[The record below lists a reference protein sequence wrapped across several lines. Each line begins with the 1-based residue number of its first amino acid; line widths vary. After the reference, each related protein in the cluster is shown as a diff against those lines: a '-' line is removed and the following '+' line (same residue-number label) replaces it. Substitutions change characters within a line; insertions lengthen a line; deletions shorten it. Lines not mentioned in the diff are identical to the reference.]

1 MLRDVVPFRHLV
13 ADARP
18 MTSEPNAKSNRL
30 LLSPQEPLVA
40 GGRAEEL
47 ERRIQ
52 EVFKSGYAH
61 VVIDLRGVPNADSA
75 GVRALVRGHTSA
87 QRLNRRFTLVSPN
100 PRVRELLELSMLTK
114 VLEVVDSLVEAKTQT
129 IQWDRVWSGVAVAFV
144 GLALVGVG
152 VTWPDLGLEGVP
164 PPGGSFPPGQGSQGA
179 ANNGMANPLF
189 ELGKLIA
196 SAVIGMLVTVV
207 HRQYRSDKTA
217 NPALDQAQVLLCIS
231 GALMMIIIGNSVARA
246 FGIAGAAS
254 VIRFRTPVEDARDIT
269 ILFILMGL
277 GMAAGLGALAVAG
290 MGTLFLCAMI
300 PILNIFS
307 SERPRTMMVEIIS
320 EDRDFPAAHVNHV
333 FAVNGIV
340 FEPREVSQGDEATA
354 KYLTTLRP
362 TDSLEDLSGQLMGDG
377 KKGIKNVSW
386 SPPKRG

>member
-1 MLRDVVPFRHLV
+1 MPTLTVKGSK
-13 ADARP
+13 AD
-18 MTSEPNAKSNRL
+18 RL
-30 LLSPQEPLVA
+30 LLSPQEPLIA
-40 GGRAEEL
+40 GGPAEEL

-52 EVFKSGYAH
+52 DVFKAGYEH

-100 PRVRELLELSMLTK
+100 PKVKELLELSMLTG
-114 VLEVVDSLVEAKTQT
+114 VLEVVDTLFEAKTKT
-129 IQWDRVWSGVAVAFV
+129 IVWERVWSGVSVAFV
-144 GLALVGVG
+144 GLALVTVG
-152 VTWPDLGLEGVP
+152 VMWPGLGIVENAVPKGVP
-164 PPGGSFPPGQGSQGA
+164 GVTDVTESEFFLA
-179 ANNGMANPLF
+179 HPLF
-189 ELGKLIA
+189 ELAKLVAAAI
-196 SAVIGMLVTVV
+196 IGMLVTVV
-207 HRQYRSDKTA
+207 HRQHRHERSA
-217 NPALDQAQVLLCIS
+217 NPALDQAQVLLCIA

-254 VIRFRTPVEDARDIT
+254 IIRFRTPVEDARDIT

-290 MGTLFLCAMI
+290 LGTLFLCAMI
-300 PILNIFS
+300 PILNVFS
-307 SERPRTMMVEIIS
+307 SERPRQMLVEIIAD
-320 EDRDFPAAHVNHV
+320 EREFPTAHVHHV
-333 FAVNGIV
+333 FAINAIL

-354 KYLTTLRP
+354 KYLTTLKP
-362 TDSLEDLSGQLMGDG
+362 TDSLEDLSAQLMGDG

>member
-1 MLRDVVPFRHLV
+1 MPFMHPKGV
-13 ADARP
+13 KTD
-18 MTSEPNAKSNRL
+18 RL

-40 GGRAEEL
+40 GGPAEEL

-52 EVFKSGYAH
+52 DVFKLGYEH
-61 VVIDLRGVPNADSA
+61 VVVDLRGVPTADSA

-100 PRVRELLELSMLTK
+100 PKVRQLLELSLLTN
-114 VLEVVDSLVEAKTQT
+114 VLDVVDTIVEAKTRT
-129 IQWDRVWSGVAVAFV
+129 VHWDRVWTGIAV
-144 GLALVGVG
+144 ALVGVALVGAGVMWPRFGLAETAPGGIPG
-152 VTWPDLGLEGVP
+152 VTGDTA
-164 PPGGSFPPGQGSQGA
+164 GA
-179 ANNGMANPLF
+179 ASLLLSNPLF
-189 ELGKLIA
+189 ELAKLVS
-196 SAVIGMLVTVV
+196 SALIGMLVTVV
-207 HRQYRSDKTA
+207 HRQYRHERSA
-217 NPALDQAQVLLCIS
+217 NPALDQAQVLLCVS

-254 VIRFRTPVEDARDIT
+254 IIRFRTPVEDARDIT

-290 MGTLFLCAMI
+290 LGTLFLCAMI
-300 PILNIFS
+300 PLLNVFS
-307 SERPRTMMVEIIS
+307 SERPRQMLVEIVA
-320 EDRDFPAAHVNHV
+320 EERDFPVAHVHHV
-333 FAVNGIV
+333 FAVNAIL

-354 KYLTTLRP
+354 KYLTTLKT
-362 TDSLEDLSGQLMGDG
+362 TDSLEDLSAQLMGDG